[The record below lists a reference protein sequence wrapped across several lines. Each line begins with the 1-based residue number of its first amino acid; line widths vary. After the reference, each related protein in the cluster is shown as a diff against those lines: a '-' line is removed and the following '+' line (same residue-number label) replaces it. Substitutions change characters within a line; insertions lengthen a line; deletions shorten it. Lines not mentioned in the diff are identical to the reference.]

1 MDRCADLQYKVC
13 DVRHIS
19 RLLLAAI
26 SSLSL
31 LLVQTVLVARN
42 GPLLRWLYYPFFIE
56 EDDATIPEMSPD
68 LGQSPT
74 NLVHAVSKKCD
85 KNSSVTSVPSCGL
98 KNSFTVTFEVPK
110 ERLDRIETSG
120 RYIQRHS
127 CGLLP
132 TPKRNVAKHYP
143 SHGHCSALGD
153 DPLSAVSWPQTHLV
167 FATISN
173 GL

>member
-1 MDRCADLQYKVC
+1 MFDIYRAFSSLPYHRFRYCL
-13 DVRHIS
+13 S
-19 RLLLAAI
+19 R
-26 SSLSL
+26 LSL
-31 LLVQTVLVARN
+31 LLGMVLYCGGSIIR
-42 GPLLRWLYYPFFIE
+42 FFIE